1 MSFQMT
7 VLWIAV
13 FVFLALLAF
22 IGYNIYSSQ
31 YSTVSW
37 PPFVPDCPDY
47 WLSDG
52 TNCKSSSYNL
62 CTGTSSFKIS
72 DYPNLCDKFDFAKKN
87 KCGSQFNWS
96 GVSNSLKC
104 NS

>member
-7 VLWIAV
+7 VLWTAV

-37 PPFVPDCPDY
+37 PPFVSDCPDY
-47 WLSDG
+47 CLSDG

-62 CTGTSSFKIS
+62 CPGTSSFKIS

>member
-1 MSFQMT
+1 MT

-37 PPFVPDCPDY
+37 PPNTPDCPDY

-52 TNCKSSSYNL
+52 TNCTSSSYNL
-62 CTGTSSFKIS
+62 CSRTPGFKIS

-96 GVSNSLKC
+96 GISNGLKC

>member
-37 PPFVPDCPDY
+37 PPFVSDCPDY

-62 CTGTSSFKIS
+62 CPGTSSFKIS

-87 KCGSQFNWS
+87 KCG
-96 GVSNSLKC
+96 
-104 NS
+104 

>member
-13 FVFLALLAF
+13 FVFIALLAF

-31 YSTVSW
+31 YTSSNW
-37 PPFVPDCPDY
+37 PPSVSECPDY
-47 WLSDG
+47 WISDG
-52 TNCKSSSYNL
+52 KTCKSNLYNL
-62 CTGTSSFKIS
+62 CSGTSEFKIT

-87 KCGSQFNWS
+87 KCEPEFNWS
-96 GVSNSLKC
+96 GISNSLTC